1 MIYFYDILFLT
12 VHFSVRYRHVRTR
25 FRVCLLIRKLSKSV
39 KHVFAGYSFSNIS
52 YSIIKYNNRTRLDE
66 KGRFS
71 EKIEN
76 TSSRSKSLENHLSLH
91 YNATFGCFIKTRNF
105 EFLKDSDIKCFHR
118 YYLVVLHL
126 HHAFL
131 SNNRA
136 TRQNLLLCMLAHPQV
151 VKISEPCGRRYTYS
165 YIVFY
170 HKYHI

>member
-1 MIYFYDILFLT
+1 MIYFYDYLFLT
-12 VHFSVRYRHVRTR
+12 VHFPVHSRLVRTR
-25 FRVCLLIRKLSKSV
+25 FCVCLLIRKLSKSV
-39 KHVFAGYSFSNIS
+39 NSVYAWYALSNKW

-71 EKIEN
+71 EKIEI

-91 YNATFGCFIKTRNF
+91 NNATFGCFIKTRNF
-105 EFLKDSDIKCFHR
+105 EFLKDSDIKCFQR

-151 VKISEPCGRRYTYS
+151 DKISEPCVRRDAQIEN
-165 YIVFY
+165 IVFY
-170 HKYHI
+170 